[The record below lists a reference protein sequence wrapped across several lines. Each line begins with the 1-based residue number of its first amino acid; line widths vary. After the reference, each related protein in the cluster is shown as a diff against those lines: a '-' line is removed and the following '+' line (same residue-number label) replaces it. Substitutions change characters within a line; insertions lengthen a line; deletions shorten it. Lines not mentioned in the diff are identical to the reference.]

1 MIKVN
6 FLETTALALSTLVVC
21 DAGKDKQAQ
30 IEALV
35 GANESMALLGTTST
49 HDSIEKI
56 RETDPKLVWIEL
68 APNPDQVIKLLSV
81 LKTQFP
87 SVYYLVSNEELNG
100 ALVKTSMQMGAVDFL
115 DAKTWNDQLPDVI
128 SRILSKEAAQA
139 EAQAKLEAE
148 QQRVRETLEMQRLQ
162 NPVSSKTNLSS
173 MKRMVTDS
181 KEIESR
187 AVMNFAMIII
197 VIILAA
203 GAFFVFKGH

>member
-21 DAGKDKQAQ
+21 DAGKEKQAQ

-87 SVYYLVSNEELNG
+87 SVYYLVSNEELNA

-128 SRILSKEAAQA
+128 SRILTKEAAQA
-139 EAQAKLEAE
+139 EAQAKLQAE
-148 QQRVRETLEMQRLQ
+148 QQRVRETLEMQRQQ

-197 VIILAA
+197 VVILAA